1 MANYKK
7 ITDVEVMEQV
17 GENSMALVEDNGTLK
32 KVPCAGF
39 SGGSGNILIAYDY
52 DTSEIECETTY
63 NELVTMF
70 NAGMLPAIICN
81 TRMYDGEII
90 RQYYCSDIY
99 YTGATCELSFYCPVE
114 SGKWLK
120 LVWDASSLHVD
131 NSPA

>member
-32 KVPCAGF
+32 KVPCTGF
-39 SGGSGNILIAYDY
+39 GGGSSNILIAYDY
-52 DTSEIECETTY
+52 EASKIECETTY
-63 NELVTMF
+63 NEFVTMF
-70 NAGMLPAIICN
+70 KAGMLPAIICN
-81 TRMYDGEII
+81 TRIYAGETI
-90 RQYYCSDIY
+90 RQYYCSDIH
-99 YTGATCELSFYCPVE
+99 YTGATYDLSFYCPVG

-120 LVWDASSLHVD
+120 LVWDTSSLHVD